1 MNWNPALN
9 KFIEIKNTYIKKFG
23 NITYDYVKGYSDES
37 ETCLERWVKELDIPE
52 YIDILSCLELNQFK
66 NRLLI
71 RYARYS
77 NVYDGEVENSGEDF

>member
-1 MNWNPALN
+1 MSWNPVLN
-9 KFIEIKNTYIKKFG
+9 KFIEIKNSYIKKFG

-66 NRLLI
+66 I
-71 RYARYS
+71 
-77 NVYDGEVENSGEDF
+77 VYLSDMLDIAMFMMEK